1 MSKQSCGKQENF
13 ENNYPII
20 NDLRS
25 SSSPFRSD
33 QPLRTK
39 LKKELIP
46 QLQNLKTGFD
56 TAFDSIINDLE
67 LKKISERVGCTKREQ
82 ELINTG
88 AIDPNA
94 LQKDLV
100 GLVNAKK
107 LENQSRIDEMV
118 RQVEQMVIQY

>member
-25 SSSPFRSD
+25 SSFD

-39 LKKELIP
+39 LKKELVP

-56 TAFDSIINDLE
+56 TVFDSIINDLE